1 MKNLT
6 MIKKS
11 SPRSHVG
18 KKGNAAIEGITIIL
32 FLFILGLSSM
42 FAVQIFDGLNDEI
55 QADEDLATVTKET
68 SGNLFDKFP
77 TLIDNLFLFAFIL
90 FLVFVLVSAFVID
103 THPIFFIISFIL
115 LIMVFVVALFLGNA
129 YNDVATDP
137 TLSAYANTMP
147 YMSWVM
153 RHIAECI
160 IGFGAM
166 VSVALFA
173 KFKLA

>member
-1 MKNLT
+1 MKR
-6 MIKKS
+6 S
-11 SPRSHVG
+11 SPHSHAG
-18 KKGNAAIEGITIIL
+18 KKGNAAVEGITIIV
-32 FLFILGLSSM
+32 FIFILSMSSL
-42 FAVQIFDGLNDEI
+42 FAIQIFDDLNTEI
-55 QADEDLATVTKET
+55 QNDDDLSNRTKNT
-68 SGNLFDKFP
+68 SGDLYDKFP
-77 TLIDNLFLFAFIL
+77 TLLDNLFLFAFIL

-137 TLSAYANTMP
+137 AISAYANTMP

-166 VSVALFA
+166 VSIALFA